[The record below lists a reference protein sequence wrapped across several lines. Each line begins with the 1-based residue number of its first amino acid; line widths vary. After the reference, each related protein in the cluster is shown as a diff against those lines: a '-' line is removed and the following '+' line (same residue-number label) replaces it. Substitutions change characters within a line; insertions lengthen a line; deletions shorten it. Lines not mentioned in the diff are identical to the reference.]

1 MDDGTIGI
9 IIIIFMLLIVVGIIV
24 GFVFLGK
31 KSKERNDE
39 AELKV
44 SQIASSL
51 PADKQGLFMMQYQ
64 NIRKN
69 PTLAVWLALL
79 LGGVGAHKFYM
90 GNTVLGIVYILFSWT
105 LIPAIVSFV
114 EAFTIAGKVGE
125 YNEQQAA
132 RIASVFN

>member
-1 MDDGTIGI
+1 MNNDITRIILVFIMFLIGAGI
-9 IIIIFMLLIVVGIIV
+9 IF

-51 PADKQGLFMMQYQ
+51 PADKQGMFMMQYQ
-64 NIRKN
+64 NIRKD

-90 GNTVLGIVYILFSWT
+90 GNTGLGIVYILFSLT
-105 LIPAIVSFV
+105 SIPAIIGFI
-114 EAFTIAGKVGE
+114 EAFSIAGKVGE

-132 RIASVFN
+132 RLANVFN

>member
-1 MDDGTIGI
+1 MDNEITGI
-9 IIIIFMLLIVVGIIV
+9 LLVIFMLLLVVGVIV

-44 SQIASSL
+44 SEIASNL
-51 PADKQGLFMMQYQ
+51 PADKRGLFLMQYQ
-64 NIRKN
+64 NLRKD
-69 PTLAVWLALL
+69 PSLAVWLALL
-79 LGGVGAHKFYM
+79 LGGLGAHKFYT
-90 GNTVLGIVYILFSWT
+90 GKTGIGIVYILFSWT
-105 LIPAIVSFV
+105 FIPAFISFI

-132 RIASVFN
+132 RLASIIS

>member
-1 MDDGTIGI
+1 
-9 IIIIFMLLIVVGIIV
+9 
-24 GFVFLGK
+24 
-31 KSKERNDE
+31 
-39 AELKV
+39 
-44 SQIASSL
+44 
-51 PADKQGLFMMQYQ
+51 MMQYQ